1 MKLSRPITTKARI
14 EMLPLIDIIF
24 LVLVVFIFAMLSMA
38 VHRSLA
44 VELPRSSTVTIDPQV
59 RLTITVRADH
69 RIFVNKDPV
78 SLDELSS
85 LIREKAQIEEDPGV
99 ALVADQNVSYRQL
112 FEVLDRIRQSGIEQ
126 ISLQAEEQLTP

>member
-38 VHRSLA
+38 VHRSLP

-69 RIFVNKDPV
+69 KIFVNKEPV

-85 LIREKAQIEEDPGV
+85 LIREKAQMEENPGV
-99 ALVADQNVSYRQL
+99 ALVVDQNVSYRQL
-112 FEVLDRIRQSGIEQ
+112 FDVLDRIRQSGVAQ
-126 ISLQAEEQLTP
+126 ISLQAEEQLSP

>member
-14 EMLPLIDIIF
+14 EILPLIDIIF

-38 VHRSLA
+38 VHRSLP

-69 RIFVNKDPV
+69 KIFVNKEPV

-85 LIREKAQIEEDPGV
+85 LIREKAQMEENPGV
-99 ALVADQNVSYRQL
+99 ALVVDQNVSYRQL
-112 FEVLDRIRQSGIEQ
+112 FDVLDRIRQSGVAQ
-126 ISLQAEEQLTP
+126 ISLQAEEQLSP